1 MGDRTA
7 YKNRMK
13 DLKREYAEL
22 LDDEVPEPQE
32 QHGSSVPTAGGM
44 TYSDVIGSSLFGISS
59 EETPLRE
66 AALREELESALPSSA
81 RRTYGLTE
89 HLEPLRNHFLA
100 QSCIEQENA
109 LPSSDKYPVPETCDA
124 LHPGVCRCHLTP
136 ELLQI
141 NEALSAFCDNLES
154 GTIVSLLANQD
165 EDSEIIHVKLVA
177 CSSGDGEFVIFCPC
191 QIVDGKLKACNVSS
205 CLQYEMGQ
213 KALLD
218 ICCSCKGLPHA
229 LSVRVHKRPQPT
241 TLNEALSLVPE
252 VLPLFILHSQSL
264 WPPHVGGAPAA
275 PVEPEPI
282 KPRLHDFIRCMM
294 QTVFNFDHGDT
305 APPASAHHAN
315 RKRKAKPS
323 TDDPYESGAA
333 DDMVISSL
341 EQKLGTVLA
350 KVRDVL
356 LKKKVLGGSLSK
368 AAKAKVKKSNKALL
382 IAPKSPAV
390 VAPKA
395 LVVAPQAPPGP
406 ALVIAPKAPPAPPLV
421 IAPKAPPAPPADKQ
435 KQGWQWGRRKWRLA
449 FLKQGG
455 MGATCGY
462 HTNVCN
468 NTKCQK
474 TLNQQHLSDEHK
486 RCLLKLWFFWAL
498 LN

>member
-1 MGDRTA
+1 M
-7 YKNRMK
+7 
-13 DLKREYAEL
+13 
-22 LDDEVPEPQE
+22 
-32 QHGSSVPTAGGM
+32 
-44 TYSDVIGSSLFGISS
+44 
-59 EETPLRE
+59 
-66 AALREELESALPSSA
+66 
-81 RRTYGLTE
+81 
-89 HLEPLRNHFLA
+89 
-100 QSCIEQENA
+100 
-109 LPSSDKYPVPETCDA
+109 
-124 LHPGVCRCHLTP
+124 
-136 ELLQI
+136 
-141 NEALSAFCDNLES
+141 
-154 GTIVSLLANQD
+154 
-165 EDSEIIHVKLVA
+165 
-177 CSSGDGEFVIFCPC
+177 
-191 QIVDGKLKACNVSS
+191 
-205 CLQYEMGQ
+205 
-213 KALLD
+213 D
-218 ICCSCKGLPHA
+218 IWCSCRGLPHA

-252 VLPLFILHSQSL
+252 VLPLFILHSHSL

-275 PVEPEPI
+275 PVVPEPI
-282 KPRLHDFIRCMM
+282 KPRLHDFILCMK
-294 QTVFNFDHGDT
+294 QTIFNFDHGDT

-323 TDDPYESGAA
+323 DDSGAA

-368 AAKAKVKKSNKALL
+368 AAQAKVKQSKKALL
-382 IAPKSPAV
+382 IAPKAPAV

-395 LVVAPQAPPGP
+395 HVAAPKAPPGP
-406 ALVIAPKAPPAPPLV
+406 ALVIAPKAPPAPPAPPLV
-421 IAPKAPPAPPADKQ
+421 IAPKAPPADKQ

-449 FLKQGG
+449 FLKHGG

-462 HTNVCN
+462 HTNDFN
-468 NTKCQK
+468 SAKCQK